1 MNISSEFYTTLG
13 ELMLQILF
21 DEMRIVWESVS
32 PILIPMFI
40 AGMIGAIIKKF
51 ILNGYYDFCI
61 LSGDTKRAV
70 RKKTKRVKNIMEL
83 ISATKDINDGM
94 KK

>member
-1 MNISSEFYTTLG
+1 MNIYSEFDTMLG
-13 ELMLQILF
+13 ELILQSLF
-21 DEMRIVWESVS
+21 EGMRIVWEAAS

-40 AGMIGAIIKKF
+40 ATMIGAIIKKI

-61 LSGDTKRAV
+61 LSGDTKRFA
-70 RKKTKRVKNIMEL
+70 RKKTKRVKNIIEL
-83 ISATKDINDGM
+83 VSAIRDVNDTM

>member
-1 MNISSEFYTTLG
+1 MNIYNEFGTMLG
-13 ELMLQILF
+13 ELMLQSLF
-21 DEMRIVWESVS
+21 DGMRIVWEAAS

-40 AGMIGAIIKKF
+40 VAMIGSIIKKF

-61 LSGDTKRAV
+61 LSGDTKRSA
-70 RKKTKRVKNIMEL
+70 RKKTKRVKNIIEL
-83 ISATKDINDGM
+83 ISATRDINDTM